1 MKIAN
6 ENPAFARVTR
16 RGGLLTLLAGAL
28 ALAGCGGGDGEGGS
42 QAAVSAGGTGS
53 GSTNTGGSLSVGPIS
68 GMGSIIVNGVR
79 FNDEKAKILDD
90 DGTLMKREDLK
101 LGMMAR
107 VKGKAKSRK
116 TDDTGKEND
125 KDEAE
130 EITFGSALLG
140 PIESFENLA
149 TIDLKISPA
158 KLTVLG
164 QIVLITAATVI
175 AEGTILA
182 ALAAD
187 HIVEVHGFVDPA
199 TNQLTATRIE
209 RILDLVK
216 VNAFRL
222 QGKITN
228 VTATSFMI
236 GTRVITIDSAVEL
249 ARLVLADLINGLHVC
264 VRLDKTTKKAKHI
277 RKMDEDDEDDR
288 DEAEIKGTIT
298 DFTSSGKFIVNGRK
312 IDASAVINLAA
323 LALKLGIHVEVKG
336 RLVKGVLV
344 AKTIK
349 LEDITN
355 PLKFELHGKVTVTGL
370 TDKNADSLTF
380 TLTSDG
386 GIVAKVTISRV
397 DARAFAKKLNLT
409 NEAELRA
416 KLAAGVKLEVKGEAL
431 FDGTIKANS
440 IRVEE

>member
-6 ENPAFARVTR
+6 ETPGFARVTR

-28 ALAGCGGGDGEGGS
+28 ALAGCGGGSDS
-42 QAAVSAGGTGS
+42 NQAAVSSGGTGS
-53 GSTNTGGSLSVGPIS
+53 VRSADAGGSLSVGPIS

-79 FNDEKAKILDD
+79 FDDKAAKILDD
-90 DGTLMKREDLK
+90 DGTVMKREDLK

-116 TDDTGKEND
+116 ADDTGKEND

-130 EITFGSALLG
+130 EITVGSDLLG

-149 TIDLKISPA
+149 TTDLKITPA

-182 ALAAD
+182 SLAAD
-187 HIVEVHGFVDPA
+187 QIVEVHGFVDPV

-209 RILDLVK
+209 RILDLAK
-216 VNAFRL
+216 VNAFKL
-222 QGKITN
+222 QGKISN

-249 ARLVLADLINGLHVC
+249 AKLVLADLINGLHVR

-277 RKMDEDDEDDR
+277 RKVDEDDEDDR
-288 DEAEIKGTIT
+288 DEAEVKGTIT
-298 DFTSSGKFIVNGRK
+298 DFTPSGNFTVNGRK
-312 IDASAVINLAA
+312 IDVSAVINLAA
-323 LALKLGIHVEVKG
+323 LALKLGVHVEVKG

-349 LEDITN
+349 LENITN
-355 PLKFELHGKVTVTGL
+355 PLKFELHGKVTLTGVS
-370 TDKNADSLTF
+370 DPNADTLTF
-380 TLTSDG
+380 TLTSTG
-386 GIVAKVTISRV
+386 GIVAKVTVSKA
-397 DARAFAKKLNLT
+397 DAVKFAAAAGLDST
-409 NEAELRA
+409 ALRA
-416 KLAAGVKLEVKGEAL
+416 KLAAGVKVEVKGEASI
-431 FDGTIKANS
+431 DGTI
-440 IRVEE
+440 